1 MWTRKGGEAVLLKRS
16 AFYVALRDYESV
28 VALFRQREGRFKRQP
43 AELMSNH
50 FSIPPSEAHEVKV
63 RTQFSRR
70 LLRLKP
76 AAEYL
81 SLSPAK
87 LRALIQACEIPVVKY
102 GENAPWLIDVRD
114 LDYWIERSKTNIG

>member
-1 MWTRKGGEAVLLKRS
+1 MA
-16 AFYVALRDYESV
+16 AP
-28 VALFRQREGRFKRQP
+28 FRQREGRFKRQP
-43 AELMSNH
+43 AELMPNH
-50 FSIPPSEAHEVKV
+50 FPTPPSEAHEVKA

-81 SLSPAK
+81 SLSPGK

-114 LDYWIERSKTNIG
+114 LDYWIERSKTNVG